1 MSAKAFYPNS
11 LCFARR
17 DEVKLSSNFET
28 SKFDSLFIAV
38 EECHNKT
45 RITKGKSP
53 C

>member
-45 RITKGKSP
+45 RIIKGKSP